1 MIIPEPV
8 RALSPLSDYTDHYTL
23 STGVRATPE
32 QWARAMFGD
41 VPNAAE
47 RLIWSGCLRLRL
59 SREPSPETVA
69 GWRIAEQGP
78 DWIRMEAAS
87 WFLTANIVVRA
98 VEGQVAA
105 ATYLRY
111 ERRLGKVVWTLLSP
125 VHRALVP
132 RILRMGVAARQR
144 VDGGR
149 AAGYA

>member
-1 MIIPEPV
+1 MIIPESV
-8 RALSPLSDYTDHYTL
+8 RTLSPLSDYIDHYTL
-23 STGVRATPE
+23 ATGVRATPE

-47 RLIWSGCLRLRL
+47 RLIWRGFLGLRLT
-59 SREPSPETVA
+59 REPSPQTVA

-87 WFLTANIVVRA
+87 WLLTANIVVRA
-98 VEGQVAA
+98 AEGQVSA

-111 ERRLGKVVWTLLSP
+111 ERGLGRVVWTVLSP

-132 RILRMGVAARQR
+132 RILRMGEAARTS
-144 VDGGR
+144 VL
-149 AAGYA
+149 